1 MLSAAGLPNVQEQGG
16 IPDPMALAKA
26 IYTEVGIP
34 SSRKSLQPAAVCV
47 SVSITSGRGERLHV
61 IEVLTCLTQE

>member
-1 MLSAAGLPNVQEQGG
+1 MPPAAGLPGVQEHGG
-16 IPDPMALAKA
+16 IPDPMALAQA
-26 IYTEVGIP
+26 VYTKVGIP

-61 IEVLTCLTQE
+61 IKVLTCLRQE